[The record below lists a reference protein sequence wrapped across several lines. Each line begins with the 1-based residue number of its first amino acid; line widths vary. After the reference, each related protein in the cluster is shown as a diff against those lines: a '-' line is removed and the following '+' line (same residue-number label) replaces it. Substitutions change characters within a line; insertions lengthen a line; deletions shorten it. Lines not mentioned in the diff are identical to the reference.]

1 MMIRSGRKQG
11 LMPVEAYLSQ
21 DWFDLEQEC
30 LFAQC
35 WQFAGLVEDVTEP
48 GDYITVQAGL
58 YPLVVVCGEDYRLR
72 AFHNICR
79 HRGTQLLRTAGKAQK
94 VLTCPYH
101 DWTYSINGQ
110 LQHIPEKETEF
121 PNVDMTQLCL
131 HPASVETW
139 RGMVFVHPQPD
150 AQSLMAWF
158 IGVADGLGPH
168 QPEKLVEYTEG
179 RLQHEI
185 NANWKLVVE
194 NYIDG
199 YHLSHLHS
207 ETLYMY
213 DHANQQTR
221 FAGPHFLFY
230 EPLTPDYLARVDKAS
245 ELPLIDHI
253 PRDKIGAYV
262 PMLFPNLGLAES
274 EASWSTFHI
283 IPMAPDKTLI
293 DIRTKVMPVPDRQ
306 YRKQSRSSY
315 YHFKWKSGDKYGT
328 NDPND
333 PMASGDFMLEDIYV
347 CEQQQKAMRSP
358 MYGVDATAAN
368 LEQSVLSFQQYVLN
382 WVPVD

>member
-1 MMIRSGRKQG
+1 MTTYSGRKQG

-21 DWFDLEQEC
+21 DWFDREQDA

-58 YPLVVVCGEDYRLR
+58 Y
-72 AFHNICR
+72 
-79 HRGTQLLRTAGKAQK
+79 
-94 VLTCPYH
+94 
-101 DWTYSINGQ
+101 
-110 LQHIPEKETEF
+110 LQHILEKEMEF

-131 HPASVETW
+131 PAAAVETW
-139 RGMVFVHPQPD
+139 RGMVFVHPQPNP
-150 AQSLMAWF
+150 SHPLMTWF
-158 IGVADGLGPH
+158 QGVEDGLGPH
-168 QPEKLVEYTEG
+168 QPEKLMEYVEG
-179 RLQHEI
+179 RLRHDV

-213 DHANQQTR
+213 GHAKQKTR
-221 FAGPHFLFY
+221 FSGPHFLFY
-230 EPLTPDYLARVDKAS
+230 EPLTADYLANVDKAS

-253 PRDKIGAYV
+253 PRDQIGAYV
-262 PMLFPNLGLAES
+262 PMLFPNLDLAES

-293 DIRTKVMPVPDRQ
+293 DIRTKVMPVSERQ
-306 YRKQSRSSY
+306 FRKQSRSSY

-328 NDPND
+328 QDPND
-333 PMASGDFMLEDIYV
+333 PMASGDFMLEDVYV

-358 MYGVDATAAN
+358 MYGVGATAAH
-368 LEQSVLSFQQYVLN
+368 LEQSVLGFQQHVLN